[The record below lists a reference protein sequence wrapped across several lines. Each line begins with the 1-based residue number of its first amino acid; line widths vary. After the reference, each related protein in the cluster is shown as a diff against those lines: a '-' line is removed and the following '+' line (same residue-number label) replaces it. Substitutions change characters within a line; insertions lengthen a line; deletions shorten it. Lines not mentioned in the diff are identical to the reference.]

1 MISSAYVHVPFCASI
16 CAYCDFTRW
25 RYRPQLCARWLCRL
39 REEASAKLKE
49 PLKTLYI
56 GGGTPSALDRDQLE
70 QLLEIFDPYRAQL
83 EEYTM
88 EANPESLS
96 AEKIAIIRRH
106 GVNRISLGVQSFDPA
121 LLQRMKRGHDAA
133 MVSRCVRDL
142 IEAGIINISADLIY
156 GLPDQDMEK
165 WKADLHQVLQ
175 LPFQHLSLYSLTV
188 EEHSLFGVQGV
199 KQASDELEYA
209 MYAYAIDELKKHGF
223 TQYEIANFAKA
234 GARSKHNQVYWR
246 YENFH
251 GIGCGAS
258 GKEDW
263 GRYDNTRSLQ
273 EYLERGPC
281 AQEIALDAQEQMF
294 EALMMGLRLREG
306 ISLQQFEARFHAR
319 HGPASGEGLVYRRR
333 ISARQ
338 RGREVRPERYSRRFS
353 LRPCNPPVF
362 HGIIISLFDWDQAI
376 LGLGLGEEGQKI
388 RQEELEHAAE
398 KRKTG
403 HYEGVRP
410 FRRRYGITGGTDR
423 GPHRENQPSDRALQ
437 GAQARLSFSERS
449 DEDGRTPQKSAHVPE
464 EERSGALQD
473 ADRPSGSA

>member
-39 REEASAKLKE
+39 GEEASAKLKE

-142 IEAGIINISADLIY
+142 IEAGITNISADLIY

-188 EEHSLFGVQGV
+188 EEHSLFGV
-199 KQASDELEYA
+199 
-209 MYAYAIDELKKHGF
+209 
-223 TQYEIANFAKA
+223 KA
-234 GARSKHNQVYWR
+234 
-246 YENFH
+246 
-251 GIGCGAS
+251 
-258 GKEDW
+258 
-263 GRYDNTRSLQ
+263 
-273 EYLERGPC
+273 
-281 AQEIALDAQEQMF
+281 
-294 EALMMGLRLREG
+294 
-306 ISLQQFEARFHAR
+306 
-319 HGPASGEGLVYRRR
+319 
-333 ISARQ
+333 
-338 RGREVRPERYSRRFS
+338 
-353 LRPCNPPVF
+353 
-362 HGIIISLFDWDQAI
+362 
-376 LGLGLGEEGQKI
+376 
-388 RQEELEHAAE
+388 
-398 KRKTG
+398 
-403 HYEGVRP
+403 
-410 FRRRYGITGGTDR
+410 
-423 GPHRENQPSDRALQ
+423 
-437 GAQARLSFSERS
+437 
-449 DEDGRTPQKSAHVPE
+449 
-464 EERSGALQD
+464 
-473 ADRPSGSA
+473 

>member
-1 MISSAYVHVPFCASI
+1 
-16 CAYCDFTRW
+16 
-25 RYRPQLCARWLCRL
+25 
-39 REEASAKLKE
+39 
-49 PLKTLYI
+49 
-56 GGGTPSALDRDQLE
+56 
-70 QLLEIFDPYRAQL
+70 
-83 EEYTM
+83 
-88 EANPESLS
+88 
-96 AEKIAIIRRH
+96 
-106 GVNRISLGVQSFDPA
+106 
-121 LLQRMKRGHDAA
+121 MKRGHDAA

-142 IEAGIINISADLIY
+142 IEAGITNISADLIY

-234 GARSKHNQVYWR
+234 GARAGTIRFTGAMRIFMASVR
-246 YENFH
+246 
-251 GIGCGAS
+251 GAS

-319 HGPASGEGLVYRRR
+319 IE
-333 ISARQ
+333 
-338 RGREVRPERYSRRFS
+338 ERFPTAMAQH
-353 LRPCNPPVF
+353 L
-362 HGIIISLFDWDQAI
+362 GKDLFI
-376 LGLGLGEEGQKI
+376 EEGYL
-388 RQEELEHAAE
+388 RVSEEGKFVLNDIL
-398 KRKTG
+398 
-403 HYEGVRP
+403 VD
-410 FRRRYGITGGTDR
+410 F
-423 GPHRENQPSDRALQ
+423 L
-437 GAQARLSFSERS
+437 
-449 DEDGRTPQKSAHVPE
+449 
-464 EERSGALQD
+464 
-473 ADRPSGSA
+473 